1 MSFVNEVNGIG
12 AQITLSPCRCIGRI
26 TLLQQDPSA
35 HAPCTKTIDEFC
47 GNALIS
53 QACFLRC
60 GSQCRLP
67 EGTLSSRR
75 QFQRRASLARNVRS
89 QGTAPSR
96 WVSPSE
102 KLRLP
107 RERRKD
113 RSCPRSRA
121 GVVWTYENIP
131 GISGRALRS
140 TRSPE
145 TNRVESLCSRAVRAE
160 PCPMCMTQAEH
171 FPDSLRRRCT
181 ASAFRP
187 LSKWFGGGCPYFLP
201 WEIGRASCRERV

>member
-107 RERRKD
+107 RSEEHT
-113 RSCPRSRA
+113 SELQS
-121 GVVWTYENIP
+121 
-131 GISGRALRS
+131 L
-140 TRSPE
+140 
-145 TNRVESLCSRAVRAE
+145 TNLV
-160 PCPMCMTQAEH
+160 
-171 FPDSLRRRCT
+171 
-181 ASAFRP
+181 
-187 LSKWFGGGCPYFLP
+187 
-201 WEIGRASCRERV
+201 CRLLLEKKKKTKNY

>member
-12 AQITLSPCRCIGRI
+12 AQITLSPCRCIARI

-35 HAPCTKTIDEFC
+35 HAPRTKTIDEFC

-102 KLRLP
+102 KLRSEEHTSELQ
-107 RERRKD
+107 
-113 RSCPRSRA
+113 SR
-121 GVVWTYENIP
+121 
-131 GISGRALRS
+131 
-140 TRSPE
+140 
-145 TNRVESLCSRAVRAE
+145 
-160 PCPMCMTQAEH
+160 
-171 FPDSLRRRCT
+171 FD
-181 ASAFRP
+181 
-187 LSKWFGGGCPYFLP
+187 
-201 WEIGRASCRERV
+201 